1 VAERRGH
8 IDNSTEQGR
17 WPLAMSRHRFL
28 MLGASIVGVGMLP
41 FAQRNYAY
49 AQGFTVTPLDYA
61 KRKGMDDD
69 DHTAI
74 LHDMFFDRRLKAF
87 SHFHLPP
94 CPNGEGWMVEMG
106 PGFATFPVKSDWMLT
121 GSTLADGT
129 TLDHTSSLYRK
140 GAVVHTQKM
149 FENTD
154 TELGNDNITFKQ
166 VYVKGQKHDWA
177 ASNGGYFDIDQVST
191 FLRISQHPAAAS
203 DRWNNTVKFV
213 ACEVRDWPGVSCDFR
228 QLRNFVVSDNR
239 VISSHRGSLIFR
251 FGAHIGNVHH
261 NHVLDGGDDCIA
273 FNGNSVAYY
282 NGNPDRPPSK
292 AQNVYVWRN
301 ILSEKQTQ
309 DIPEPPH
316 GRKRTGNSP
325 IAVRGGENIH
335 IGESR
340 RGKVLGNEILYTA
353 DGYTDVDGL
362 YHPEQPAVEV
372 IGDLGQSARNI
383 WVKRLIVR
391 QTKAGALVVPSA
403 DVTGGVYD
411 SVCDLYTGSSCA
423 WQLAPTPE
431 LFQRSTLAH
440 NGADSA
446 CAYSSQHA
454 VVWSDVAHPGDR

>member
-1 VAERRGH
+1 
-8 IDNSTEQGR
+8 
-17 WPLAMSRHRFL
+17 MSRHRFL

-49 AQGFTVTPLDYA
+49 ARGLTVTPFDYA
-61 KRKGMDDD
+61 KRRGMDDD

-74 LHDMFFDRRLKAF
+74 LHDMFFDRRLKAPY
-87 SHFHLPP
+87 HFHLPS
-94 CPNGEGWMVEMG
+94 CPNGVGWMVEMG
-106 PGFATFPVKSDWMLT
+106 RGFATFPVESDWSLT

-129 TLDHTSSLYRK
+129 TLDQTASLYRK
-140 GAVVHTQKM
+140 GAVELWQAM

-154 TELGNDNITFKQ
+154 TELGNDNITFEQ

-177 ASNGGYFDIDQVST
+177 ALNGGYFDIDQIST
-191 FLRISQHPAAAS
+191 FLRISQQPAAAA
-203 DRWNNTVKFV
+203 DQWNYNVKFV
-213 ACEVRDWPGVSCDFR
+213 GCEVRDWPGISCDFR

-251 FGAHIGNVHH
+251 FGARVGNVHH

-273 FNGNSVAYY
+273 FNGNSDAHYHRH
-282 NGNPDRPPSK
+282 PDRPPPK
-292 AQNVYVWRN
+292 AQNVYVWSN

-309 DIPEPPH
+309 DIPEPPG
-316 GRKRTGNSP
+316 GRKRTGNSAL
-325 IAVRGGENIH
+325 AVRGGENIH

-340 RGKVLGNEILYTA
+340 LGQVLGNEVLYTA
-353 DGYTDVDGL
+353 DGYTDVDGV

-372 IGDLGQSARNI
+372 STAQGQSARNI
-383 WVKRLIVR
+383 SVKKLIVR
-391 QTKAGALVVPSA
+391 QTKAGALVVSSA

-446 CAYSSQHA
+446 CA
-454 VVWSDVAHPGDR
+454 